1 MRSAVVIVSQPE
13 LKRGV
18 PESFQNGCSA
28 RHPRRVFLEE
38 GLLQSANP
46 VGEHPCPTRQRVKDN
61 LEVLRILRILWI
73 MLPFRVPRRAVP
85 ELAGKTPPLAL
96 LCRRLPKLLKLN
108 GLQVLWAIH
117 LSNPKGRNPGSDWR
131 TESAQKSFSDSTNKP
146 LKNQG

>member
-1 MRSAVVIVSQPE
+1 MRSAVLIVSQPE

-28 RHPRRVFLEE
+28 RHPTRVFLEE
-38 GLLQSANP
+38 VFCNCRSLSGI
-46 VGEHPCPTRQRVKDN
+46 PCPIRQRVKDN

-85 ELAGKTPPLAL
+85 GTGWQDPPLAFL
-96 LCRRLPKLLKLN
+96 YNRLPKLLKLN

-117 LSNPKGRNPGSDWR
+117 LSNPKGRNSGSDWR
-131 TESAQKSFSDSTNKP
+131 KKSAQKSFSDSTNKP

>member
-1 MRSAVVIVSQPE
+1 MRSAVLIVSQPE

-28 RHPRRVFLEE
+28 RHPTRVFLEE
-38 GLLQSANP
+38 VFCNCRL
-46 VGEHPCPTRQRVKDN
+46 VGEHSTPDRQRVKDN

-85 ELAGKTPPLAL
+85 GTGWQDPPLAFL
-96 LCRRLPKLLKLN
+96 YNRLPKLLKLN

-117 LSNPKGRNPGSDWR
+117 LSNPKGRNSGSDWR
-131 TESAQKSFSDSTNKP
+131 KESAQKSFSDSTNKP